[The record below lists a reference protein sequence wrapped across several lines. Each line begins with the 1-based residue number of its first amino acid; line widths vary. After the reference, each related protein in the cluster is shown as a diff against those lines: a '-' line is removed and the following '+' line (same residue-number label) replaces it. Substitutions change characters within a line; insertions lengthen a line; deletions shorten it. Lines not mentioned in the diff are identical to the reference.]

1 MYTRKHKNLIPIKIG
16 RVTSNDNWPMIYIP
30 KEAINKLSLQ
40 KGARI
45 IILMDL
51 AEKTLIIKPIQA

>member
-1 MYTRKHKNLIPIKIG
+1 
-16 RVTSNDNWPMIYIP
+16 MIYIP
-30 KEAINKLSLQ
+30 KEAIDKLSLQ